1 MEFSIYRMK
10 QVLKGETDKRISEG
24 AAEALGEEMDE
35 KGLEISQKALE
46 IAEGKGRK
54 TVRAEDIRDAL
65 N

>member
-24 AAEALGEEMDE
+24 AAEALGKEMDE

-65 N
+65 H